1 MVTVRLAHKD
11 MEAKPDY
18 DGEMREMDV
27 DAVLELDIKPL
38 ELGKPA
44 CEERLKNDCGCSGSG
59 CCCKNRGPQNTPGNG
74 T

>member
-1 MVTVRLAHKD
+1 MSKGSLEPEDDSLCLNFVNGDL
-11 MEAKPDY
+11 
-18 DGEMREMDV
+18 
-27 DAVLELDIKPL
+27 LELDIKPL